1 MLLNSYMLEFALGVN
16 KSLKISKED
25 ILNDYYLI
33 NESRNIS
40 LIGRKEVFMGRA
52 KFGVFGDGK
61 ELPQIAMS
69 KFFNNGDF
77 RSGYYRDQTFMMAI
91 DQLDS
96 NQFFAQLYAHTDI
109 NFDPHSGGRQMNCH
123 FGTRMLN
130 AQGDWKTLTD
140 IKNSA
145 SDVSCV
151 SGQMPRIVGL
161 GYASKLFRN
170 NNDLSDMH
178 NFSINGNEV
187 IFGTIGD
194 ASTSEGHFWESINA
208 CGVLQ
213 IPVVMSI
220 WDDGYGISVPSEY
233 HTTRNDLSK
242 VLSGF
247 QRSSKKENGFEIF
260 TVKAWDYEGLLNAYS
275 SAVNFARKEHVPSII
290 HVKDVTQPQGHT
302 TSGSHERYKS
312 KERLQWEKDFC
323 CIKRMRSWIIKN
335 NIADNK
341 ELDKI
346 EKKALE
352 KAKLARDI
360 SWKAYRKPIEEDLSN
375 AVAIIT
381 RVAQNSP
388 KNKMEII
395 KIREDLSKTLQPIK
409 SDIYRSLKL
418 VQRVIRSENNIAKSY
433 LLNLISEFEKKYFNH
448 YSSHLYSESKN
459 SVSHISEVKPTYDK
473 KSKLVDGR
481 EVINKFFDITFKN
494 NPLVFAVGEDVG
506 MIGGV
511 NQGFA
516 GIQEKYGKL
525 RITDTGIRESSI
537 IGQGIGAAMRGLRP
551 IVEIQYLDYVYWA
564 IQTLSDDLSTL
575 HYRTKG
581 GQKAPVIIR
590 TRGHRLEG
598 IWHSGSPL
606 GTLINSLR
614 GINILVPRNFVEASG
629 MYNTLL
635 ASDEPGIIIEPLNAY
650 RLKENLPNNLEKVSV
665 EFGIPQII
673 RGGTDITI
681 VTYGSMCRIVLET
694 ATQLQEVGISCE
706 VIDVRTLL
714 PFDKKKVILE
724 SIKKTNRVVFA
735 DEDVS
740 GGASAYMM
748 QSVIE
753 NQEAYF
759 HLDSKPITIHSKD
772 HRPAYS
778 TDGDYFSKPNC
789 EEIFD
794 KIYGLF
800 NELNPKAYPHLS

>member
-1 MLLNSYMLEFALGVN
+1 MIDSNLTVN
-16 KSLKISKED
+16 KSLKISKEE
-25 ILNDYYLI
+25 ILKDYYLI
-33 NESRNIS
+33 NESRNLS

-69 KFFNNGDF
+69 KFFKNGDF

-91 DQLDS
+91 EQLNAS
-96 NQFFAQLYAHTDI
+96 QFFAQLYAHADI

-123 FGTRMLN
+123 FATRMLN
-130 AQGDWKTLTD
+130 DKGDWKTQTD
-140 IKNSA
+140 MKNSA
-145 SDVSCV
+145 SDISCV

-161 GYASKLFRN
+161 GYASKLYREN
-170 NNDLSDMH
+170 QNLSNMP
-178 NFSINGNEV
+178 NFSIKGNEV

-213 IPVVMSI
+213 IPVIMSI

-242 VLSGF
+242 ALSGF
-247 QRSSKKENGFEIF
+247 QRSSNKENGFELF
-260 TVKAWDYEGLLNAYS
+260 TVKAWDYVGLLDAYS
-275 SAVNFARKEHVPSII
+275 KAEKLARDEHVPSII
-290 HVKDVTQPQGHT
+290 HVKEVTQPQGHT

-312 KERLQWEKDFC
+312 KERLQWEEDYC
-323 CIKRMRSWIIKN
+323 CIKKMREWIIEN
-335 NIADNK
+335 NLSNNK
-341 ELDKI
+341 ELDEI
-346 EKKALE
+346 EKNALNKSKE
-352 KAKLARDI
+352 LRDK
-360 SWKAYRKPIEEDLSN
+360 SWKNYRKSIEGDLN
-375 AVAIIT
+375 DAMVILT
-381 RVAQNSP
+381 RIAQNSP
-388 KNKMEII
+388 KNKKEII
-395 KIREDLSKTLQPIK
+395 DVRDQLSKTIQPLK
-409 SDIYRSLKL
+409 SDIFKSLKYT
-418 VQRVIRSENNIAKSY
+418 QRIIRNENNISKNY
-433 LLNLISEFEKKYFNH
+433 LLNLIEELKNKYKTQ
-448 YSSHLYSESKN
+448 YSSHLYSESN
-459 SVSHISEVKPTYDK
+459 FSVDKIKEVKPLYPTQN
-473 KSKLVDGR
+473 KLVDGR
-481 EVINKFFDITFKN
+481 EVINKFFDITFSN

-506 MIGGV
+506 TIGGV

-516 GIQEKYGKL
+516 GIQKKYGKL

-537 IGQGIGAAMRGLRP
+537 IGQGIGAALRGLRP

-564 IQTLSDDLSTL
+564 LQTLSDDLSTL
-575 HYRTKG
+575 QYRTKG

-598 IWHSGSPL
+598 IWHSGSPM

-635 ASDEPGIIIEPLNAY
+635 LSDEPGIVIEPLNAY
-650 RLKENLPNNLEKVSV
+650 RLKENLPENLDKVAV
-665 EFGIPQII
+665 EFGVPEII
-673 RGGTDITI
+673 RDGKDITI
-681 VTYGSMCRIVLET
+681 VTYGSMCKIVLE
-694 ATQLQEVGISCE
+694 AASQLNEIGISCE
-706 VIDVRTLL
+706 VIDVRTLI
-714 PFDKKKVILE
+714 PFDKNKMILD

-753 NQEAYF
+753 NQDAYF
-759 HLDSKPITIHSKD
+759 YLDSKPLTIHSND

-789 EEIFD
+789 ESVFE
-794 KIYGLF
+794 KIYLLF
-800 NELNPKAYPHLS
+800 NELNPKAFPSLD

>member
-1 MLLNSYMLEFALGVN
+1 MIESNLFID
-16 KSLKISKED
+16 KSLKISKEE

-33 NESRNIS
+33 NESRNLS

-69 KFFNNGDF
+69 KFFRNGDF

-91 DQLDS
+91 DQLNA

-130 AQGDWKTLTD
+130 SSGNWKTLTD
-140 IKNSA
+140 MKNSA

-161 GYASKLFRN
+161 GYASKLYREN
-170 NNDLSDMH
+170 KDLGQMH

-247 QRSSKKENGFEIF
+247 QRSSKNENGFELI
-260 TVKAWDYEGLLNAYS
+260 TVKAWDYEGLLKAYS
-275 SAVNFARKEHVPSII
+275 KAVKVAREDHVPSII
-290 HVKDVTQPQGHT
+290 HVKEVTQPQGHT

-312 KERLQWEKDFC
+312 NERLKWEEDFC
-323 CIKRMRSWIIKN
+323 CIKKMREWILKN
-335 NIADNK
+335 KISDKVTLDN
-341 ELDKI
+341 I
-346 EKKALE
+346 EKKAE
-352 KAKLARDI
+352 ERVKKIRDK
-360 SWKAYRKPIEEDLSN
+360 SWKDYRKNIEDDFGD
-375 AVAIIT
+375 AMTIIT

-388 KNKMEII
+388 KNKKEII
-395 KIREDLSKTLQPIK
+395 QVRDELSNTLQPIK
-409 SDIYRSLKL
+409 ADIFKSLKF
-418 VQRVIRSENNIAKSY
+418 VQRIIRTENNLAKPY
-433 LLNLISEFEKKYFNH
+433 LLNLINELEIKYKDQ
-448 YSSHLYSESKN
+448 YSSHLYSESDKSVKN
-459 SVSHISEVKPTYDK
+459 IGEIKPTYDK
-473 KSKLVDGR
+473 KPKLIDGR
-481 EVINKFFDITFKN
+481 EIINNFFNITFKN

-506 MIGGV
+506 VIGGV

-516 GIQEKYGKL
+516 GIQEKFGKL

-598 IWHSGSPL
+598 IWHSGSPM

-614 GINILVPRNFVEASG
+614 GINVLVPRNFVDASG

-635 ASDEPGIIIEPLNAY
+635 QSDEPGIIIEPLNAY
-650 RLKENLPNNLEKVSV
+650 RLKENLPNNLDQVRV
-665 EFGIPQII
+665 EFGIPEVLMK
-673 RGGTDITI
+673 GNDITI
-681 VTYGSMCRIVLET
+681 VTYGSMCRIVSE
-694 ATQLQEVGISCE
+694 AAIQLSQIGISCE

-714 PFDKKKVILE
+714 PFDKKGIILE

-748 QSVIE
+748 QSVLE
-753 NQEAYF
+753 NQDAYF
-759 HLDSKPITIHSKD
+759 YLDSKPITIHSKD

-789 EEIFD
+789 ELIFD
-794 KIYGLF
+794 KVYDLF
-800 NELNPKAYPHLS
+800 NELDPKAYPPLR

>member
-1 MLLNSYMLEFALGVN
+1 
-16 KSLKISKED
+16 
-25 ILNDYYLI
+25 
-33 NESRNIS
+33 
-40 LIGRKEVFMGRA
+40 MGRA

-69 KFFNNGDF
+69 KFFRNGDF

-91 DQLDS
+91 DQLNA
-96 NQFFAQLYAHTDI
+96 NQFFAQLYAHTDV

-130 AQGDWKTLTD
+130 SSGNWKTLTD
-140 IKNSA
+140 MKNSA

-161 GYASKLFRN
+161 GYASKLYREN
-170 NNDLSDMH
+170 KDLGQMH

-247 QRSSKKENGFEIF
+247 QRSSKNENGFELI
-260 TVKAWDYEGLLNAYS
+260 TVKAWDYEGLLKAYS
-275 SAVNFARKEHVPSII
+275 KAVKVAREDHVPSII
-290 HVKDVTQPQGHT
+290 HVKEVTQPQGHT

-312 KERLQWEKDFC
+312 KERLKWEEDFC
-323 CIKRMRSWIIKN
+323 CIKKMREWILKN
-335 NIADNK
+335 KISDKVTLDN
-341 ELDKI
+341 I
-346 EKKALE
+346 EKKAE
-352 KAKLARDI
+352 ERVKNIRDK
-360 SWKAYRKPIEEDLSN
+360 SWKDYRKNIEDDFGD
-375 AVAIIT
+375 AMTIIT

-388 KNKMEII
+388 KNKKEII
-395 KIREDLSKTLQPIK
+395 HVRDELSNTLQPIK
-409 SDIYRSLKL
+409 ADIFKSLKF
-418 VQRVIRSENNIAKSY
+418 VQRIIRTENNLAKPY
-433 LLNLISEFEKKYFNH
+433 LLNLINELEIKYKDQ
-448 YSSHLYSESKN
+448 YSSHLYSESDKSVKN
-459 SVSHISEVKPTYDK
+459 IGEIKPTYDK
-473 KSKLVDGR
+473 KPKLIDGR
-481 EVINKFFDITFKN
+481 EIINNFFNITFKN
-494 NPLVFAVGEDVG
+494 NPLVFAIGEDVG

-516 GIQEKYGKL
+516 GIQEKFGKL

-598 IWHSGSPL
+598 IWHSGSPM

-614 GINILVPRNFVEASG
+614 GINVLVPRNFIDASG

-635 ASDEPGIIIEPLNAY
+635 QSDEPGIIIEPLNAY
-650 RLKENLPNNLEKVSV
+650 RLKENLPNNLDQVRV
-665 EFGIPQII
+665 EFGIPEVLMK
-673 RGGTDITI
+673 GNDITI
-681 VTYGSMCRIVLET
+681 VTYGSMCRIVSE
-694 ATQLQEVGISCE
+694 AAIQLSQIGISCE

-714 PFDKKKVILE
+714 PFDKKGIILE

-748 QSVIE
+748 QSVLE
-753 NQEAYF
+753 NHDAYF
-759 HLDSKPITIHSKD
+759 YLDSKPITIHSKD

-789 EEIFD
+789 ELIFD
-794 KIYGLF
+794 KVYDLF
-800 NELNPKAYPHLS
+800 NELDPKAYPPLR

>member
-1 MLLNSYMLEFALGVN
+1 MIESNLFID
-16 KSLKISKED
+16 KSLKVSKEE

-33 NESRNIS
+33 NESRNLS

-69 KFFNNGDF
+69 KFFRNGDF

-91 DQLDS
+91 DQLNA
-96 NQFFAQLYAHTDI
+96 NQFFAQLYAHTDV

-130 AQGDWKTLTD
+130 SSGNWKTLTD
-140 IKNSA
+140 MKNSA

-161 GYASKLFRN
+161 GYASKLYREN
-170 NNDLSDMH
+170 KDLGQMH

-247 QRSSKKENGFEIF
+247 QRSSKNENGFELI
-260 TVKAWDYEGLLNAYS
+260 TVKAWDYEGLLKAYS
-275 SAVNFARKEHVPSII
+275 KAVKFAREDHVPSII
-290 HVKDVTQPQGHT
+290 HVKEVTQPQGHT

-312 KERLQWEKDFC
+312 KERLKWEEDFC
-323 CIKRMRSWIIKN
+323 CIKKMREWILKN
-335 NIADNK
+335 KISDKLTLDN
-341 ELDKI
+341 I
-346 EKKALE
+346 EKKAE
-352 KAKLARDI
+352 ERVKKIRDK
-360 SWKAYRKPIEEDLSN
+360 SWKDYRKNIEDDFGD
-375 AVAIIT
+375 AMTIIT

-388 KNKMEII
+388 KNKKEII
-395 KIREDLSKTLQPIK
+395 QVRDELSNTLQPIK
-409 SDIYRSLKL
+409 ADIFKSLKF
-418 VQRVIRSENNIAKSY
+418 VQRIIRTENNLAKPY
-433 LLNLISEFEKKYFNH
+433 LLNLINELEIKYKDQ
-448 YSSHLYSESKN
+448 YSSHLYSESDKSVKN
-459 SVSHISEVKPTYDK
+459 IGEIKPTYDK
-473 KSKLVDGR
+473 KPKLIDGR
-481 EVINKFFDITFKN
+481 EIINNFFNITFKN

-516 GIQEKYGKL
+516 GIQEKFGKL

-598 IWHSGSPL
+598 IWHSGSPM

-614 GINILVPRNFVEASG
+614 GINVLVPRNFVDASG

-635 ASDEPGIIIEPLNAY
+635 QSDEPGIIIEPLNAY
-650 RLKENLPNNLEKVSV
+650 RLKENLPNNLDQVRV
-665 EFGIPQII
+665 EFGIPEVLMK
-673 RGGTDITI
+673 GNDITI
-681 VTYGSMCRIVLET
+681 VTYGSMCRIVSE
-694 ATQLQEVGISCE
+694 AAIQLSQIGISCE

-714 PFDKKKVILE
+714 PFDKKGIILE

-748 QSVIE
+748 QSVLE
-753 NQEAYF
+753 NQDAYF
-759 HLDSKPITIHSKD
+759 YLDSKPITIHSKD

-789 EEIFD
+789 ELIFD
-794 KIYGLF
+794 KVYDLF
-800 NELNPKAYPHLS
+800 NELDPKAYPPLR

>member
-1 MLLNSYMLEFALGVN
+1 MIDSNLTIN
-16 KSLKISKED
+16 KSLKISKEE
-25 ILNDYYLI
+25 ILKDYYLI
-33 NESRNIS
+33 NESRNLS

-69 KFFNNGDF
+69 KFFKNGDF

-91 DQLDS
+91 DQLNAS
-96 NQFFAQLYAHTDI
+96 QFFAQLYAHADI

-123 FGTRMLN
+123 FATRMLN
-130 AQGDWKTLTD
+130 DNGDWKTQTD
-140 IKNSA
+140 MKNSA
-145 SDVSCV
+145 SDISCV

-161 GYASKLFRN
+161 GYASKLYREN
-170 NNDLSDMH
+170 KNLSNMP

-213 IPVVMSI
+213 IPVIMSI

-233 HTTRNDLSK
+233 HTSRNDLSK

-247 QRSSKKENGFEIF
+247 QRSSNKENGFELF
-260 TVKAWDYEGLLNAYS
+260 TVKAWDYVGLLDAYS
-275 SAVNFARKEHVPSII
+275 KAEKLARDEHVPSII
-290 HVKDVTQPQGHT
+290 HVKEVTQPQGHT

-312 KERLQWEKDFC
+312 KERLQWEEDFC
-323 CIKRMRSWIIKN
+323 CVKKMREWIIEN
-335 NIADNK
+335 NFSNNK
-341 ELDKI
+341 ELDEI
-346 EKKALE
+346 EKNALDKSKE
-352 KAKLARDI
+352 LRDK
-360 SWKAYRKPIEEDLSN
+360 SWKNYRKSIEEDLN
-375 AVAIIT
+375 DAMVILT
-381 RVAQNSP
+381 RIAQNSP
-388 KNKMEII
+388 KNKKEII
-395 KIREDLSKTLQPIK
+395 DVRDQLSKTIQPLK
-409 SDIYRSLKL
+409 SDIFKSLKYA
-418 VQRVIRSENNIAKSY
+418 QRIIRNENNISKNY
-433 LLNLISEFEKKYFNH
+433 LLNLIEELKNKYKIQ
-448 YSSHLYSESKN
+448 YSSHLYSESN
-459 SVSHISEVKPTYDK
+459 FSVDKIKEVKPLYQTQN
-473 KSKLVDGR
+473 KLVDGR
-481 EVINKFFDITFKN
+481 EVINKFFDITFSN

-506 MIGGV
+506 TIGGV

-516 GIQEKYGKL
+516 GIQKKYGKL

-537 IGQGIGAAMRGLRP
+537 IGQGIGAALRGLRP

-564 IQTLSDDLSTL
+564 LQTLSDDLSTL
-575 HYRTKG
+575 QYRTKG

-598 IWHSGSPL
+598 IWHSGSPM

-635 ASDEPGIIIEPLNAY
+635 LSDEPGIVIEPLNAY
-650 RLKENLPNNLEKVSV
+650 RLKENLPENLDKVAV
-665 EFGIPQII
+665 EFGVPEII
-673 RGGTDITI
+673 RDGKDITI
-681 VTYGSMCRIVLET
+681 VTYGSMCKIVLE
-694 ATQLQEVGISCE
+694 AASQLNEIGISCE
-706 VIDVRTLL
+706 VIDVRTLI
-714 PFDKKKVILE
+714 PFDKNKMIVE
-724 SIKKTNRVVFA
+724 SIKKTNRVIFA

-753 NQEAYF
+753 NQDAYF
-759 HLDSKPITIHSKD
+759 YLDSKPLTIHSND

-789 EEIFD
+789 ESVFE
-794 KIYGLF
+794 KIYLLF
-800 NELNPKAYPHLS
+800 NELNPKAFPSLN

>member
-1 MLLNSYMLEFALGVN
+1 M
-16 KSLKISKED
+16 
-25 ILNDYYLI
+25 
-33 NESRNIS
+33 
-40 LIGRKEVFMGRA
+40 
-52 KFGVFGDGK
+52 
-61 ELPQIAMS
+61 
-69 KFFNNGDF
+69 NN
-77 RSGYYRDQTFMMAI
+77 
-91 DQLDS
+91 
-96 NQFFAQLYAHTDI
+96 
-109 NFDPHSGGRQMNCH
+109 H

-130 AQGDWKTLTD
+130 SSGNWKTLTD
-140 IKNSA
+140 MKNSA

-161 GYASKLFRN
+161 GYASKLYREN
-170 NNDLSDMH
+170 KDLGQMH
-178 NFSINGNEV
+178 NFSNNGNEV

-213 IPVVMSI
+213 LPVVMSI

-247 QRSSKKENGFEIF
+247 QRSSKDENGFELI
-260 TVKAWDYEGLLNAYS
+260 TVKAWDYEGLLKAYS
-275 SAVNFARKEHVPSII
+275 KAVKFAREDHVPSII
-290 HVKDVTQPQGHT
+290 HVKEVTQPQGHT

-312 KERLQWEKDFC
+312 KERLKWEEDFC
-323 CIKRMRSWIIKN
+323 CIKKMKEWILKN
-335 NIADNK
+335 KISDK
-341 ELDKI
+341 ETLVNI
-346 EKKALE
+346 EKKAEE
-352 KAKLARDI
+352 KAKNIRDK
-360 SWKAYRKPIEEDLSN
+360 SWKDYRKNIEDDFGD
-375 AVAIIT
+375 AMAIIT

-388 KNKMEII
+388 KNKKEII
-395 KIREDLSKTLQPIK
+395 QVRNDLSNTLQPIK
-409 SDIYRSLKL
+409 ADIFKSLKF
-418 VQRVIRSENNIAKSY
+418 VQRIIRTENNLAKPY
-433 LLNLISEFEKKYFNH
+433 LLNLINELETKYKDQ
-448 YSSHLYSESKN
+448 YSSHLYSESDESIKN
-459 SVSHISEVKPTYDK
+459 IGEIKPTYDK
-473 KSKLVDGR
+473 KPKLIDGR
-481 EVINKFFDITFKN
+481 EIINNFFNITFEN

-598 IWHSGSPL
+598 IWHSGSPI

-614 GINILVPRNFVEASG
+614 GINVLVPRNFVDASG

-635 ASDEPGIIIEPLNAY
+635 QSDEPGIIIEPLNGY
-650 RLKENLPNNLEKVSV
+650 RLKENLPNNLDQVRV
-665 EFGIPQII
+665 EFGVPEVLMK
-673 RGGTDITI
+673 GNDITI
-681 VTYGSMCRIVLET
+681 VTYGSMCRIVSE
-694 ATQLQEVGISCE
+694 AAIQLSQIGISCE

-714 PFDKKKVILE
+714 PFDKKGIILE

-748 QSVIE
+748 QSVLE
-753 NQEAYF
+753 KQDAYF
-759 HLDSKPITIHSKD
+759 YLDSKPITIHSKD

-789 EEIFD
+789 ELIFD
-794 KIYGLF
+794 KVYDLF
-800 NELNPKAYPHLS
+800 NELDPKAYPPLR

>member
-1 MLLNSYMLEFALGVN
+1 MIHSNITVN
-16 KSLKISKED
+16 KSLKISKEE
-25 ILNDYYLI
+25 ILKDYFLI
-33 NESRNIS
+33 NESRNLS

-69 KFFNNGDF
+69 KFFKNGDF

-91 DQLDS
+91 DQLNAS
-96 NQFFAQLYAHTDI
+96 QFYAQLYAHTDTD
-109 NFDPHSGGRQMNCH
+109 FDPHSAGRQMNCH
-123 FGTRMLN
+123 FATRMLN
-130 AQGDWKTLTD
+130 DNGDWKTQTD
-140 IKNSA
+140 MKNSA
-145 SDVSCV
+145 SDISCV

-161 GYASKLFRN
+161 GYASKLYREN
-170 NNDLSDMH
+170 KNLANMP

-213 IPVVMSI
+213 IPVIMSI

-247 QRSSKKENGFEIF
+247 QRSSCEENGFELF
-260 TVKAWDYEGLLNAYS
+260 TVNAWDYVGLLDAYS
-275 SAVNFARKEHVPSII
+275 KAEKFARDEHVPCII

-312 KERLQWEKDFC
+312 KERLKWEEDFC
-323 CIKRMRSWIIKN
+323 CIKKMREWIIEN
-335 NIADNK
+335 NFSNDV
-341 ELDKI
+341 ELDEI
-346 EKKALE
+346 EKKALD
-352 KAKLARDI
+352 KVKTSRDK
-360 SWKAYRKPIEEDLSN
+360 SWKNYRKSIQNDYN
-375 AVAIIT
+375 DAMVIIT
-381 RVAQNSP
+381 RIAQNSP
-388 KNKMEII
+388 KNKKEII
-395 KIREDLSKTLQPIK
+395 DIRDQLSKTIQPLK
-409 SDIYRSLKL
+409 SDVFKSLKY
-418 VQRVIRSENNIAKSY
+418 VQRIIRNENNISKSY
-433 LLNLISEFEKKYFNH
+433 LLNLIEELKNKYKVQ
-448 YSSHLYSESKN
+448 YSSHLYSESIF
-459 SVSHISEVKPTYDK
+459 SVDKIKEVKPLYPK
-473 KSKLVDGR
+473 KNKLVDGR
-481 EVINKFFDITFKN
+481 EVINKFFDITFAN

-506 MIGGV
+506 TIGGV

-516 GIQEKYGKL
+516 GIQKKYGKL

-537 IGQGIGAAMRGLRP
+537 IGQGIGAALRGLRP

-564 IQTLSDDLSTL
+564 LQTLSDDLSTL
-575 HYRTKG
+575 QYRTKG

-598 IWHSGSPL
+598 IWHSGSPM

-635 ASDEPGIIIEPLNAY
+635 LSDEPGIVIEPLNAY
-650 RLKENLPNNLEKVSV
+650 RLKENLPENLNKITV
-665 EFGIPQII
+665 EFGVPEVL
-673 RGGTDITI
+673 REGKDITI
-681 VTYGSMCRIVLET
+681 VTYGSMCRIVLE
-694 ATQLQEVGISCE
+694 AASQLNEIGISCE

-714 PFDKKKVILE
+714 PFDKNKMIVE
-724 SIKKTNRVVFA
+724 SIKKTNRVIFA

-753 NQEAYF
+753 NQDAYF
-759 HLDSKPITIHSKD
+759 HLDSKPLTIHSND

-789 EEIFD
+789 ESVFE
-794 KIYGLF
+794 KIYSLF
-800 NELNPKAYPHLS
+800 NELNPKGYPSLN

>member
-1 MLLNSYMLEFALGVN
+1 MIESNLFVDKY
-16 KSLKISKED
+16 LKISKEE
-25 ILNDYYLI
+25 ILQDYYLI
-33 NESRNIS
+33 NESRHLS

-91 DQLDS
+91 DQLNA

-130 AQGDWKTLTD
+130 SSGDWKTLTD
-140 IKNSA
+140 MKNSA

-161 GYASKLFRN
+161 GYASKLYREN
-170 NNDLSDMH
+170 KDLGQMQ

-247 QRSSKKENGFEIF
+247 QRSSKKENGFELF
-260 TVKAWDYEGLLNAYS
+260 TVKAWDYEGLLKAYS
-275 SAVNFARKEHVPSII
+275 KAVKVAREDHVPSII

-312 KERLQWEKDFC
+312 KERLEWEKDFC
-323 CIKRMRSWIIKN
+323 CIKKMREWILENKISDAKSL
-335 NIADNK
+335 DN
-341 ELDKI
+341 L
-346 EKKALE
+346 EKKAEE
-352 KAKLARDI
+352 KVKNIRDK
-360 SWKAYRKPIEEDLSN
+360 SWKDYRKNIEEDFN
-375 AVAIIT
+375 DAIAIIT

-388 KNKMEII
+388 KNKKEII
-395 KIREDLSKTLQPIK
+395 EVRDNLSNTLQPIK
-409 SDIYRSLKL
+409 ADVFKSLKFI
-418 VQRVIRSENNIAKSY
+418 QRIIRTENNLAKPY
-433 LLNLISEFEKKYFNH
+433 LLNLINELEKKYNDQ
-448 YSSHLYSESKN
+448 YSSHLYSESLESVKN
-459 SVSHISEVKPTYDK
+459 IKEIEPTYDNNP
-473 KSKLVDGR
+473 KLVDGR
-481 EVINKFFDITFKN
+481 EIINNFFDTTFKN

-575 HYRTKG
+575 QYRTKG

-598 IWHSGSPL
+598 IWHSGSPM

-614 GINILVPRNFVEASG
+614 GINVLVPRNFVEASG

-635 ASDEPGIIIEPLNAY
+635 QSDEPGIIIEPLNAY
-650 RLKENLPNNLEKVSV
+650 RLKENLPNNLDKVRL
-665 EFGIPQII
+665 EFGVPEVLIK
-673 RGGTDITI
+673 GNDITI
-681 VTYGSMCRIVLET
+681 VTYGSMCRIVSEV
-694 ATQLQEVGISCE
+694 AVQLSQIGISCE
-706 VIDVRTLL
+706 VIDARTLL
-714 PFDKKKVILE
+714 PFDKKGIILE

-748 QSVIE
+748 QSVLE
-753 NQEAYF
+753 NQDAYF
-759 HLDSKPITIHSKD
+759 YLDSKPITIHSKD

-789 EEIFD
+789 ELIFD
-794 KIYGLF
+794 RIYDLF
-800 NELNPKAYPHLS
+800 NELDPKAFPPLK

>member
-1 MLLNSYMLEFALGVN
+1 MIESNLFID
-16 KSLKISKED
+16 KSLKVSKEE

-33 NESRNIS
+33 NESRNLS

-69 KFFNNGDF
+69 KFFRNGDF

-91 DQLDS
+91 DQLNA
-96 NQFFAQLYAHTDI
+96 NQFFAQLYAHTDV

-130 AQGDWKTLTD
+130 SSGNWKTLTD
-140 IKNSA
+140 MKNSA

-161 GYASKLFRN
+161 GYASKLYREN
-170 NNDLSDMH
+170 KDLGQMH

-247 QRSSKKENGFEIF
+247 QRSSKNENGFELI
-260 TVKAWDYEGLLNAYS
+260 TVKAWDYEGLLKAYS
-275 SAVNFARKEHVPSII
+275 KAVKVAREDHVPSII
-290 HVKDVTQPQGHT
+290 HVKEVTQPQGHT

-312 KERLQWEKDFC
+312 KERLKWEEDFC
-323 CIKRMRSWIIKN
+323 CIKKMREWILKN
-335 NIADNK
+335 KISDKLTLDN
-341 ELDKI
+341 I
-346 EKKALE
+346 EKKAE
-352 KAKLARDI
+352 ERVKKIRDK
-360 SWKAYRKPIEEDLSN
+360 SWKDYRKNIEDDFGD
-375 AVAIIT
+375 AMTIIT

-388 KNKMEII
+388 KNKKEII
-395 KIREDLSKTLQPIK
+395 QVRDELSNTLQPIK
-409 SDIYRSLKL
+409 ADIFKSLKF
-418 VQRVIRSENNIAKSY
+418 VQRIIRTENNLAKPY
-433 LLNLISEFEKKYFNH
+433 LLNLINELEIKYKDQ
-448 YSSHLYSESKN
+448 YSSHLYSESDKSVKN
-459 SVSHISEVKPTYDK
+459 IGEIKPTYDK
-473 KSKLVDGR
+473 KPKLIDGR
-481 EVINKFFDITFKN
+481 EIINNFFNITFKN

-516 GIQEKYGKL
+516 GIQEKFGKL

-598 IWHSGSPL
+598 IWHSGSPM

-614 GINILVPRNFVEASG
+614 GINVLVPRNFVEASG

-635 ASDEPGIIIEPLNAY
+635 QSDEPGIIIEPLNAY
-650 RLKENLPNNLEKVSV
+650 RLKENLPNNLDQVRV
-665 EFGIPQII
+665 EFGIPEVLMK
-673 RGGTDITI
+673 GNDITI
-681 VTYGSMCRIVLET
+681 VTYGSMCRIVSE
-694 ATQLQEVGISCE
+694 AAIQLSQIGISCE

-714 PFDKKKVILE
+714 PFDKKGIILE

-748 QSVIE
+748 QSVLE
-753 NQEAYF
+753 NQDAYF
-759 HLDSKPITIHSKD
+759 YLDSKPITIHSKD

-789 EEIFD
+789 ELIFD
-794 KIYGLF
+794 KVYDLF
-800 NELNPKAYPHLS
+800 NELDPKAYPPLR

>member
-1 MLLNSYMLEFALGVN
+1 MIDSNLTVN
-16 KSLKISKED
+16 KSLKISKEE
-25 ILNDYYLI
+25 ILKDYYLI
-33 NESRNIS
+33 NESRNLS

-69 KFFNNGDF
+69 KFFKNGDF

-91 DQLDS
+91 EQLNAS
-96 NQFFAQLYAHTDI
+96 QFFAQLYAHSDI

-123 FGTRMLN
+123 FATRMLN
-130 AQGDWKTLTD
+130 DKGEWKTQTD
-140 IKNSA
+140 MKNSA
-145 SDVSCV
+145 SDISCV

-161 GYASKLFRN
+161 GYASKLYREN
-170 NNDLSDMH
+170 QNLSNMP
-178 NFSINGNEV
+178 NFSIKGNEV

-213 IPVVMSI
+213 IPVIMSI

-242 VLSGF
+242 ALSGF
-247 QRSSKKENGFEIF
+247 QRSSNKENGFELF
-260 TVKAWDYEGLLNAYS
+260 TVKAWDYVGLLDAYS
-275 SAVNFARKEHVPSII
+275 KAEKLARDEHVPSII
-290 HVKDVTQPQGHT
+290 HVKEVTQPQGHT

-312 KERLQWEKDFC
+312 KERLQWEEDYC
-323 CIKRMRSWIIKN
+323 CIKKMREWIIEN
-335 NIADNK
+335 NLSNNK
-341 ELDKI
+341 ELDEI
-346 EKKALE
+346 EKNALNKSKE
-352 KAKLARDI
+352 LRDK
-360 SWKAYRKPIEEDLSN
+360 SWKNYRKSIEGDLN
-375 AVAIIT
+375 DVMVILT
-381 RVAQNSP
+381 RIAQNSP
-388 KNKMEII
+388 KNKKEII
-395 KIREDLSKTLQPIK
+395 DVRDQLSKTIQPLK
-409 SDIYRSLKL
+409 SDIFKSLKYT
-418 VQRVIRSENNIAKSY
+418 QRIIRNENNISKNY
-433 LLNLISEFEKKYFNH
+433 LLNLIEELKNKYKTQ
-448 YSSHLYSESKN
+448 YSSHLYSESN
-459 SVSHISEVKPTYDK
+459 FSVDKIKEVKPLYPTQN
-473 KSKLVDGR
+473 KLVDGR
-481 EVINKFFDITFKN
+481 EVINKFFDITFSN

-506 MIGGV
+506 TIGGV

-516 GIQEKYGKL
+516 GIQKKYGKL

-537 IGQGIGAAMRGLRP
+537 IGQGIGAALRGLRP

-564 IQTLSDDLSTL
+564 LQTLSDDLSTL
-575 HYRTKG
+575 QYRTKG

-598 IWHSGSPL
+598 IWHSGSPM

-635 ASDEPGIIIEPLNAY
+635 LSDEPGIVIEPLNAY
-650 RLKENLPNNLEKVSV
+650 RLKENLPENLDKVAV
-665 EFGIPQII
+665 EFGVPEII
-673 RGGTDITI
+673 RDGKDITI
-681 VTYGSMCRIVLET
+681 VTYGSMCKIVLE
-694 ATQLQEVGISCE
+694 AASQLNEIGISCE
-706 VIDVRTLL
+706 VIDVRTLI
-714 PFDKKKVILE
+714 PFDKNKMIVD

-753 NQEAYF
+753 NQDAYF
-759 HLDSKPITIHSKD
+759 YLDSKPLTIHSND

-789 EEIFD
+789 ESVFE
-794 KIYGLF
+794 KIYLLF
-800 NELNPKAYPHLS
+800 NELNPKAFPSLD

>member
-1 MLLNSYMLEFALGVN
+1 MC
-16 KSLKISKED
+16 IRD
-25 ILNDYYLI
+25 
-33 NESRNIS
+33 R
-40 LIGRKEVFMGRA
+40 
-52 KFGVFGDGK
+52 FGVFGDGK

-69 KFFNNGDF
+69 KFFRNGDF

-91 DQLDS
+91 DQLNA
-96 NQFFAQLYAHTDI
+96 NQFFAQLYAHTDV

-130 AQGDWKTLTD
+130 SSGNWKTLTD
-140 IKNSA
+140 MKNSA

-161 GYASKLFRN
+161 GYASKLYREN
-170 NNDLSDMH
+170 KDLGQMH

-247 QRSSKKENGFEIF
+247 QRSSKNENGFELI
-260 TVKAWDYEGLLNAYS
+260 TVKAWDYEGLLKAYS
-275 SAVNFARKEHVPSII
+275 KAVKVAREDHVPSII
-290 HVKDVTQPQGHT
+290 HVKEVTQPQGHT

-312 KERLQWEKDFC
+312 KERLKWEEDFC
-323 CIKRMRSWIIKN
+323 CIKKMREWILKN
-335 NIADNK
+335 KISDKVTLDN
-341 ELDKI
+341 I
-346 EKKALE
+346 EKKAE
-352 KAKLARDI
+352 ERVKKIRDK
-360 SWKAYRKPIEEDLSN
+360 SWKDYRKNIEDDFGD
-375 AVAIIT
+375 AMTIIT

-388 KNKMEII
+388 KNKKEII
-395 KIREDLSKTLQPIK
+395 QVRDELSNTLQPIK
-409 SDIYRSLKL
+409 ADIFKSLKF
-418 VQRVIRSENNIAKSY
+418 VQRIIRTENNLAKPY
-433 LLNLISEFEKKYFNH
+433 LLNLINELEIKYKDQ
-448 YSSHLYSESKN
+448 YSSHLYSESDKSVKN
-459 SVSHISEVKPTYDK
+459 IGEIKPTYDK
-473 KSKLVDGR
+473 KPKLIDGR
-481 EVINKFFDITFKN
+481 EIINNFFNITFKN

-516 GIQEKYGKL
+516 GIQEKFGKL

-598 IWHSGSPL
+598 IWHSGSPM

-614 GINILVPRNFVEASG
+614 GINVLVPRNFVDASG

-635 ASDEPGIIIEPLNAY
+635 QSDEPGIIIEPLNAY
-650 RLKENLPNNLEKVSV
+650 RLKENLPNNLDQVRV
-665 EFGIPQII
+665 EFGIPEVLMK
-673 RGGTDITI
+673 GNDITI
-681 VTYGSMCRIVLET
+681 VTYGSMCRIVSE
-694 ATQLQEVGISCE
+694 AAIQLSQIGISCE

-714 PFDKKKVILE
+714 PFDKKGIILE

-748 QSVIE
+748 QSVLE
-753 NQEAYF
+753 NQDAYF
-759 HLDSKPITIHSKD
+759 YLDSKPITIHSKD

-789 EEIFD
+789 ELIFD
-794 KIYGLF
+794 KVYDLF
-800 NELNPKAYPHLS
+800 NELDPKAYPPLR

>member
-1 MLLNSYMLEFALGVN
+1 MIESNLFID
-16 KSLKISKED
+16 KSLKVSKEE

-33 NESRNIS
+33 NESRNLS

-69 KFFNNGDF
+69 KFFRNGDF

-91 DQLDS
+91 DQLNA
-96 NQFFAQLYAHTDI
+96 NQFFAQLYAHTDV

-130 AQGDWKTLTD
+130 SSGNWKTLTD
-140 IKNSA
+140 MKNSA

-161 GYASKLFRN
+161 GYASKLYREN
-170 NNDLSDMH
+170 KDLGQMH

-247 QRSSKKENGFEIF
+247 QRSSKNENGFELI
-260 TVKAWDYEGLLNAYS
+260 TVKAWDYEGLLKAYS
-275 SAVNFARKEHVPSII
+275 KAVKVAREDHVPSII
-290 HVKDVTQPQGHT
+290 HVKEVTQPQGHT

-312 KERLQWEKDFC
+312 KERLKWEEDFC
-323 CIKRMRSWIIKN
+323 CIKKMREWILKN
-335 NIADNK
+335 KISDKVTLDN
-341 ELDKI
+341 I
-346 EKKALE
+346 EKKAE
-352 KAKLARDI
+352 ERVKKIRDK
-360 SWKAYRKPIEEDLSN
+360 SWKDYRKNIEDDFGD
-375 AVAIIT
+375 AMAIIT

-388 KNKMEII
+388 KNKKEII
-395 KIREDLSKTLQPIK
+395 QVRDELSNTLQPIK
-409 SDIYRSLKL
+409 ADIFKSLKF
-418 VQRVIRSENNIAKSY
+418 VQRIIRTENNLAKPY
-433 LLNLISEFEKKYFNH
+433 LLNLINELEIKYKDQ
-448 YSSHLYSESKN
+448 YSSHLYSESDKSVKN
-459 SVSHISEVKPTYDK
+459 IGEIKPTYDK
-473 KSKLVDGR
+473 KPKLIDGR
-481 EVINKFFDITFKN
+481 EIINNFFNITFKN

-516 GIQEKYGKL
+516 GIQEKFGKL

-598 IWHSGSPL
+598 IWHSGSPM

-614 GINILVPRNFVEASG
+614 GINVLVPRNFVDASG

-635 ASDEPGIIIEPLNAY
+635 QSDEPGIIIEPLNAY
-650 RLKENLPNNLEKVSV
+650 RLKENLPNNLDQVRV
-665 EFGIPQII
+665 EFGIPEVLMK
-673 RGGTDITI
+673 GNDITI
-681 VTYGSMCRIVLET
+681 VTYGSMCRIVSE
-694 ATQLQEVGISCE
+694 AAIQLSQIGISCE

-714 PFDKKKVILE
+714 PFDKKGIILE

-748 QSVIE
+748 QSVLE
-753 NQEAYF
+753 NQDAYF
-759 HLDSKPITIHSKD
+759 YLDSKPITIHSKD

-789 EEIFD
+789 ELIFD
-794 KIYGLF
+794 KVYDLF
-800 NELNPKAYPHLS
+800 NELDPKAYPPLR

>member
-1 MLLNSYMLEFALGVN
+1 MIDSNLTVN
-16 KSLKISKED
+16 KSLKISKEE
-25 ILNDYYLI
+25 ILKDYYLI
-33 NESRNIS
+33 NESRNLS

-69 KFFNNGDF
+69 KFFKNGDF

-91 DQLDS
+91 EQLNAS
-96 NQFFAQLYAHTDI
+96 QFFAQLYAHSDI

-123 FGTRMLN
+123 FATRMLN
-130 AQGDWKTLTD
+130 DKGEWKTQTD
-140 IKNSA
+140 MKNSA
-145 SDVSCV
+145 SDISCV

-161 GYASKLFRN
+161 GYASKLYREN
-170 NNDLSDMH
+170 QNLSNMP
-178 NFSINGNEV
+178 NFSIKGNEV

-213 IPVVMSI
+213 IPVIMSI

-242 VLSGF
+242 ALSGF
-247 QRSSKKENGFEIF
+247 QRSSNKENGFELF
-260 TVKAWDYEGLLNAYS
+260 TVKAWDYVGLLDAYS
-275 SAVNFARKEHVPSII
+275 KAEKLARDEHVPSII
-290 HVKDVTQPQGHT
+290 HVKEVTQPQGHT

-312 KERLQWEKDFC
+312 KERLQWEEDYC
-323 CIKRMRSWIIKN
+323 CIKKMREWIIEN
-335 NIADNK
+335 NLSNNK
-341 ELDKI
+341 ELDEI
-346 EKKALE
+346 EKNALNKSKE
-352 KAKLARDI
+352 LRDK
-360 SWKAYRKPIEEDLSN
+360 SWKNYRKSIEGDLN
-375 AVAIIT
+375 DAMVILT
-381 RVAQNSP
+381 RIAQNSP
-388 KNKMEII
+388 KNKKEII
-395 KIREDLSKTLQPIK
+395 DVRDQLSKTIQPLK
-409 SDIYRSLKL
+409 SDIFKSLKYT
-418 VQRVIRSENNIAKSY
+418 QRIIRNENNISKNY
-433 LLNLISEFEKKYFNH
+433 LLNLIEELKNKYKTQ
-448 YSSHLYSESKN
+448 YSSHLYSESN
-459 SVSHISEVKPTYDK
+459 FSVDKIKEVKPLYPTQN
-473 KSKLVDGR
+473 KLVDGR
-481 EVINKFFDITFKN
+481 EVINKFFDITFSN

-506 MIGGV
+506 TIGGV

-516 GIQEKYGKL
+516 GIQKKYGKL

-537 IGQGIGAAMRGLRP
+537 IGQGIGAALRGLRP

-564 IQTLSDDLSTL
+564 LQTLSDDLSTL
-575 HYRTKG
+575 QYRTKG

-598 IWHSGSPL
+598 IWHSGSPM

-635 ASDEPGIIIEPLNAY
+635 LSDEPGIVIEPLNAY
-650 RLKENLPNNLEKVSV
+650 RLKENLPENLDKVAV
-665 EFGIPQII
+665 EFGVPEII
-673 RGGTDITI
+673 RDGKDITI
-681 VTYGSMCRIVLET
+681 VTYGSMCKIVLE
-694 ATQLQEVGISCE
+694 AASQLNEIGISCE
-706 VIDVRTLL
+706 VIDVRTLI
-714 PFDKKKVILE
+714 PFDKNKMIVE

-753 NQEAYF
+753 NQDAYF
-759 HLDSKPITIHSKD
+759 YLDSKPLTIHSND

-789 EEIFD
+789 ESVFE
-794 KIYGLF
+794 KIYLLF
-800 NELNPKAYPHLS
+800 NELNPKAFPSLD

>member
-1 MLLNSYMLEFALGVN
+1 MIESSLFID
-16 KSLKISKED
+16 KSLKISKEEM
-25 ILNDYYLI
+25 LNDYYLI
-33 NESRNIS
+33 NESRNLS

-69 KFFNNGDF
+69 KFFKNGDF

-91 DQLDS
+91 DQLNA

-109 NFDPHSGGRQMNCH
+109 NFDPHSGGRQMNNH

-130 AQGDWKTLTD
+130 SSGNWKTLTD
-140 IKNSA
+140 MKNSA

-161 GYASKLFRN
+161 GYASKLYREN
-170 NNDLSDMH
+170 KDLGQMH

-213 IPVVMSI
+213 LPVVMSI

-247 QRSSKKENGFEIF
+247 QRSSKNENGFELI
-260 TVKAWDYEGLLNAYS
+260 TVKAWDYEGLLKAYS
-275 SAVNFARKEHVPSII
+275 KAVKFAREDHVPSII
-290 HVKDVTQPQGHT
+290 HVKEVTQPQGHT

-312 KERLQWEKDFC
+312 KERLKWEEDFC
-323 CIKRMRSWIIKN
+323 CIKKMREWILKN
-335 NIADNK
+335 KISDKETLDN
-341 ELDKI
+341 I
-346 EKKALE
+346 EKKAEE
-352 KAKLARDI
+352 KAKNIRDK
-360 SWKAYRKPIEEDLSN
+360 SWKDYRKNIEDDFGD
-375 AVAIIT
+375 AIAIIT

-388 KNKMEII
+388 KNKKEII
-395 KIREDLSKTLQPIK
+395 QVRDDLSNTLQPIK
-409 SDIYRSLKL
+409 ADIFKSLKF
-418 VQRVIRSENNIAKSY
+418 VQRIIRTENNLAKTY
-433 LLNLISEFEKKYFNH
+433 LLNLIKELEIKYKDQ
-448 YSSHLYSESKN
+448 YSSHLYSESDESIKN
-459 SVSHISEVKPTYDK
+459 IGEIKPTYDK
-473 KSKLVDGR
+473 KPKLIDGR
-481 EVINKFFDITFKN
+481 EIINNYFNITFKN

-516 GIQEKYGKL
+516 GIQKKYGKL

-598 IWHSGSPL
+598 IWHSGSPM

-614 GINILVPRNFVEASG
+614 GINILVPRNFVDASG

-635 ASDEPGIIIEPLNAY
+635 QSDEPGIIIEPLNAY
-650 RLKENLPNNLEKVSV
+650 RLKENLPNNLDQVRV
-665 EFGIPQII
+665 EFGVPEVLMK
-673 RGGTDITI
+673 GNDITI
-681 VTYGSMCRIVLET
+681 VTYGSMCRIVSE
-694 ATQLQEVGISCE
+694 AAIQLSQIGISCE

-714 PFDKKKVILE
+714 PFDKKGIILE

-748 QSVIE
+748 QSVLE
-753 NQEAYF
+753 NQDAYF
-759 HLDSKPITIHSKD
+759 YLDSKPITIHSKD

-789 EEIFD
+789 ELIFD
-794 KIYGLF
+794 KIYDLF
-800 NELNPKAYPHLS
+800 SELDPKAYPPLK

>member
-1 MLLNSYMLEFALGVN
+1 MIESNLFID
-16 KSLKISKED
+16 KSLKISKEE

-33 NESRNIS
+33 NESRNLS

-69 KFFNNGDF
+69 KFFRNGDF

-91 DQLDS
+91 DQLNA
-96 NQFFAQLYAHTDI
+96 NQFFAQLYAHTDV

-130 AQGDWKTLTD
+130 SSGNWKTLTD
-140 IKNSA
+140 MKNSA

-161 GYASKLFRN
+161 GYASKLYREN
-170 NNDLSDMH
+170 KDLGQMH

-213 IPVVMSI
+213 LPVVMSI

-247 QRSSKKENGFEIF
+247 QRSSKNENGFELI
-260 TVKAWDYEGLLNAYS
+260 TVKAWDYEGLLKAYS
-275 SAVNFARKEHVPSII
+275 KAVKVAREDHVPSII
-290 HVKDVTQPQGHT
+290 HVKEVTQPQGHT

-312 KERLQWEKDFC
+312 KERLKWEEDFC
-323 CIKRMRSWIIKN
+323 CIKKMREWILKN
-335 NIADNK
+335 KISDKVTLDN
-341 ELDKI
+341 I
-346 EKKALE
+346 EKKAE
-352 KAKLARDI
+352 ERVKKIRDK
-360 SWKAYRKPIEEDLSN
+360 SWKDYRKNIEDDFGD
-375 AVAIIT
+375 AMTIIT

-388 KNKMEII
+388 KNKKEII
-395 KIREDLSKTLQPIK
+395 QVRDELSNTLQPIK
-409 SDIYRSLKL
+409 ADIFKSLKF
-418 VQRVIRSENNIAKSY
+418 VQRIIRTENNLAKPY
-433 LLNLISEFEKKYFNH
+433 LLNLLKELEIKYKDQ
-448 YSSHLYSESKN
+448 YSSHLYSESDESVKN
-459 SVSHISEVKPTYDK
+459 IDEIKPTYDK
-473 KSKLVDGR
+473 KPKLIDGR
-481 EVINKFFDITFKN
+481 EIINNFFNITFKN

-598 IWHSGSPL
+598 IWHSGSPM

-614 GINILVPRNFVEASG
+614 GINVLVPRNFVEASG

-635 ASDEPGIIIEPLNAY
+635 QSDEPGIIIEPLNAY
-650 RLKENLPNNLEKVSV
+650 RLKENLPNNLDQVRV
-665 EFGIPQII
+665 EFGVPEVLMK
-673 RGGTDITI
+673 GSDITI
-681 VTYGSMCRIVLET
+681 VTYGSMCRIVSE
-694 ATQLQEVGISCE
+694 AAIQLSQIGISCE

-714 PFDKKKVILE
+714 PFDKKGIILE

-748 QSVIE
+748 QSVLE
-753 NQEAYF
+753 NQDAYF
-759 HLDSKPITIHSKD
+759 YLDSKPITIHSKD

-789 EEIFD
+789 ELIFD
-794 KIYGLF
+794 KVYDLF
-800 NELNPKAYPHLS
+800 NELDPKAYPPLR

>member
-1 MLLNSYMLEFALGVN
+1 MIDSNLTVN
-16 KSLKISKED
+16 KSLKISKEE
-25 ILNDYYLI
+25 ILKDYYLI
-33 NESRNIS
+33 NESRNLS

-69 KFFNNGDF
+69 KFFKNGDF

-91 DQLDS
+91 EQLNAS
-96 NQFFAQLYAHTDI
+96 QFFAQLYAHSDI

-123 FGTRMLN
+123 FATRMLN
-130 AQGDWKTLTD
+130 DKGEWKTQTD
-140 IKNSA
+140 MKNSA
-145 SDVSCV
+145 SDISCV

-161 GYASKLFRN
+161 GYASKLYREN
-170 NNDLSDMH
+170 QNLSNMP
-178 NFSINGNEV
+178 NFSIKGNEV

-213 IPVVMSI
+213 IPVIMSI

-242 VLSGF
+242 ALSGF
-247 QRSSKKENGFEIF
+247 QRSSNKENGFELF
-260 TVKAWDYEGLLNAYS
+260 TVKAWDYVGLLDAYS
-275 SAVNFARKEHVPSII
+275 KAEKLARDEHVPSII
-290 HVKDVTQPQGHT
+290 HVKEVTQPQGHT

-312 KERLQWEKDFC
+312 KERLQWEEDYC
-323 CIKRMRSWIIKN
+323 CIKKMREWIIEN
-335 NIADNK
+335 NFSNNK
-341 ELDKI
+341 ELDEI
-346 EKKALE
+346 EKNALNKSKE
-352 KAKLARDI
+352 LRDK
-360 SWKAYRKPIEEDLSN
+360 SWKNYRKSIEGDLN
-375 AVAIIT
+375 DVMVILT
-381 RVAQNSP
+381 RIAQNSP
-388 KNKMEII
+388 KNKKEII
-395 KIREDLSKTLQPIK
+395 DVRDQLSKTIQPLK
-409 SDIYRSLKL
+409 SDIFKSLKYT
-418 VQRVIRSENNIAKSY
+418 QRIIRNENNISKNY
-433 LLNLISEFEKKYFNH
+433 LLNLIEELKNKYKTQ
-448 YSSHLYSESKN
+448 YSSHLYSESN
-459 SVSHISEVKPTYDK
+459 FSVDKIKEVKPLYPTQN
-473 KSKLVDGR
+473 KLVDGR
-481 EVINKFFDITFKN
+481 EVINKFFDITFSN

-506 MIGGV
+506 TIGGV

-516 GIQEKYGKL
+516 GIQKKYGKL

-537 IGQGIGAAMRGLRP
+537 IGQGIGAALRGLRP

-564 IQTLSDDLSTL
+564 LQTLSDDLSTL
-575 HYRTKG
+575 QYRTKG

-598 IWHSGSPL
+598 IWHSGSPM

-635 ASDEPGIIIEPLNAY
+635 LSDEPGIVIEPLNAY
-650 RLKENLPNNLEKVSV
+650 RLKENLPENLDKVAV
-665 EFGIPQII
+665 EFGVPEII
-673 RGGTDITI
+673 RDGKDITI
-681 VTYGSMCRIVLET
+681 VTYGSMCKIVLE
-694 ATQLQEVGISCE
+694 AASQLNEIGISCE
-706 VIDVRTLL
+706 VIDVRTLI
-714 PFDKKKVILE
+714 PFDKNKMIVD

-753 NQEAYF
+753 NQDAYF
-759 HLDSKPITIHSKD
+759 YLDSKPLTIHSND

-789 EEIFD
+789 ESVFE
-794 KIYGLF
+794 KIYLLF
-800 NELNPKAYPHLS
+800 NELNPKAFPSLD

>member
-1 MLLNSYMLEFALGVN
+1 MIDSNLTVN
-16 KSLKISKED
+16 KSLKISKEE
-25 ILNDYYLI
+25 ILKDYYLI
-33 NESRNIS
+33 NESRNLS
-40 LIGRKEVFMGRA
+40 LIGRKDVFMGRA

-69 KFFNNGDF
+69 KFFKNGDF

-91 DQLDS
+91 DQLNAS
-96 NQFFAQLYAHTDI
+96 QFFAQLYAHADI

-123 FGTRMLN
+123 FATRMLN
-130 AQGDWKTLTD
+130 DNGDWKTQTD
-140 IKNSA
+140 MKNSA
-145 SDVSCV
+145 SDISCV

-161 GYASKLFRN
+161 GYASKLYREN
-170 NNDLSDMH
+170 KNLSNMP

-213 IPVVMSI
+213 IPVIMSI

-233 HTTRNDLSK
+233 HTSRNDLSK

-247 QRSSKKENGFEIF
+247 QRSSNKENGFELF
-260 TVKAWDYEGLLNAYS
+260 TVKAWDYVGLLDAYS
-275 SAVNFARKEHVPSII
+275 KAEKLARDEHVPSII
-290 HVKDVTQPQGHT
+290 HVKEVTQPQGHT

-312 KERLQWEKDFC
+312 KERLQWEEDFC
-323 CIKRMRSWIIKN
+323 CVKKMREWIIENNFSNNNELDEIEKN
-335 NIADNK
+335 ALDKSK
-341 ELDKI
+341 ELR
-346 EKKALE
+346 
-352 KAKLARDI
+352 AK
-360 SWKAYRKPIEEDLSN
+360 SWKNYRKSIEEDLN
-375 AVAIIT
+375 DAMVILT
-381 RVAQNSP
+381 RIAQNSP
-388 KNKMEII
+388 KNKKEII
-395 KIREDLSKTLQPIK
+395 DVRDQLSKTIQPLK
-409 SDIYRSLKL
+409 SDIFKSLKYA
-418 VQRVIRSENNIAKSY
+418 QRIIRNENNISKNY
-433 LLNLISEFEKKYFNH
+433 LLNLIEELKNKYKIQ
-448 YSSHLYSESKN
+448 YSSHLYSESN
-459 SVSHISEVKPTYDK
+459 FSVDKIKEVKPLYQTQN
-473 KSKLVDGR
+473 KLVDGR
-481 EVINKFFDITFKN
+481 EVINKFFDITFSN

-506 MIGGV
+506 TIGGV

-516 GIQEKYGKL
+516 GIQKKYGKL

-537 IGQGIGAAMRGLRP
+537 IGQGIGAALRGLRP

-564 IQTLSDDLSTL
+564 LQTLSDDLSTL
-575 HYRTKG
+575 QYRTKG

-598 IWHSGSPL
+598 IWHSGSPM

-635 ASDEPGIIIEPLNAY
+635 LSDEPGIVIEPLNAY
-650 RLKENLPNNLEKVSV
+650 RLKENLPENLDKVAV
-665 EFGIPQII
+665 EFGVPEII
-673 RGGTDITI
+673 RDGKDITI
-681 VTYGSMCRIVLET
+681 VTYGSMCKIVLE
-694 ATQLQEVGISCE
+694 AASQLNEIGISCE
-706 VIDVRTLL
+706 VIDVRTLI
-714 PFDKKKVILE
+714 PFDKNKMIVE
-724 SIKKTNRVVFA
+724 SIKKTNRVIFA

-753 NQEAYF
+753 NQDAYF
-759 HLDSKPITIHSKD
+759 YLDSKPLTIHSND

-789 EEIFD
+789 ESVFE
-794 KIYGLF
+794 KIYLLF
-800 NELNPKAYPHLS
+800 NELNPKAFPSLN